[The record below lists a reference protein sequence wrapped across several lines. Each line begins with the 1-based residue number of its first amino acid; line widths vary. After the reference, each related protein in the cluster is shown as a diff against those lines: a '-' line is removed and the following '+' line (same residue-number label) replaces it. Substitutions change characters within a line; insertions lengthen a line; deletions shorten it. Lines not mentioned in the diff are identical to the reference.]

1 MCRNFIKIIRMSNL
15 LKDMIVQDRN
25 GDWKERLKNE
35 DWKYR
40 PSNILTN
47 IERVRQCKTRTR
59 LI

>member
-1 MCRNFIKIIRMSNL
+1 MSNL

>member
-1 MCRNFIKIIRMSNL
+1 MSNL

-35 DWKYR
+35 DRKYR
-40 PSNILTN
+40 PFNILTN